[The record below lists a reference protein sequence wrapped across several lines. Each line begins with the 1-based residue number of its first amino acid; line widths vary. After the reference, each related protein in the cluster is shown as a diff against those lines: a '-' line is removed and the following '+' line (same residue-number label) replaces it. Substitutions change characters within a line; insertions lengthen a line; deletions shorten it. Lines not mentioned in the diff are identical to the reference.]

1 MKRLAAI
8 FFATACIVSALS
20 EPAEAQTQ
28 KKIALLIGN
37 ADYKPDV
44 GKLVNPHND
53 VALVAQALRQLGFE
67 VVETVPNAGLGRLHE
82 EVSAHVRRVRAA
94 GSGAIGFLYYSG
106 HGAHDATTGTNY
118 LIPVD
123 VASAEDGDRL
133 WNQSLALTEITRKL
147 KGDAGSAIHFVIFD
161 ACRNTLSLK
170 RAGSKALIQSKGF
183 VPVAGESGMLI
194 AYATAEGELA
204 SDVGDGAGPYAKV
217 LAEEIVKPGIDA
229 VVMFNNVRKRV
240 REAIKQEPWMTFG
253 GIGDV
258 YLAGEPRPDDL
269 QTTAMQT
276 LTAGR
281 APEVECD
288 RLAAHA
294 DDPEAVVSGVDFEQ
308 IQAPR
313 AIRACERAR
322 SQYPAEKRFSYQLA
336 RAYLAARNPRAKAL
350 LEELGRDG
358 YVAAFMGLGF
368 MYDIGI
374 GVKEN
379 NATAIFWYRKGAE
392 KAHAPA
398 MLSLGRTLL
407 EATDTRDRTD
417 GAAWIEKAAE
427 AGNTWA
433 MYDLGRLYWRGDVL
447 AQDQTKGVHWIER
460 SARAGEPAAMEA
472 FGRALRDGFGIE
484 KDEWKAADWLRKAAE
499 AGRPG
504 AMVALGD
511 LYRDG
516 KGVPKDPSAAF
527 RLYGQAAETSL
538 RTGETWPLC
547 RLAHAYL
554 HGRAVTKDPAEA
566 AKWFM
571 KAAEGGCATSMVN
584 LGFMHIEGKGGLPKD
599 DVKAMEWFRKATE
612 RDPAAIGC
620 PLADAYLQGKAITKD
635 LAQPVVWFTK
645 AAEAGCPY
653 SMYILGLMHTEGKGL
668 PKDDVKATEWFRTAR
683 EGLQKHSDDDT
694 ALLMLAD
701 MYRHGRGGPKNDEE
715 AFGLALK
722 SAEDDY
728 SEAMTFVGEMYELG
742 RGVAKNEK
750 QAADW
755 YRKGSEA
762 GAPTAMLHLGRQ
774 YAEGRGV
781 HKSEGAA
788 RELFR
793 KAATAENVEHV
804 MRKAVAMIGDAEFGL
819 LHQPDQTAT
828 LMLLTLAA
836 ESPKHREHLVAYAS
850 KLPVSVRM
858 AVQKR
863 LKNAGVYRGNVDG
876 NFGST
881 TKVALEAYA
890 SQRSA
895 RR

>member
-1 MKRLAAI
+1 
-8 FFATACIVSALS
+8 
-20 EPAEAQTQ
+20 
-28 KKIALLIGN
+28 
-37 ADYKPDV
+37 
-44 GKLVNPHND
+44 
-53 VALVAQALRQLGFE
+53 
-67 VVETVPNAGLGRLHE
+67 
-82 EVSAHVRRVRAA
+82 
-94 GSGAIGFLYYSG
+94 
-106 HGAHDATTGTNY
+106 
-118 LIPVD
+118 
-123 VASAEDGDRL
+123 
-133 WNQSLALTEITRKL
+133 
-147 KGDAGSAIHFVIFD
+147 
-161 ACRNTLSLK
+161 
-170 RAGSKALIQSKGF
+170 
-183 VPVAGESGMLI
+183 MLI

-204 SDVGDGAGPYAKV
+204 SDVGDGAGPYAKA

-229 VVMFNNVRKRV
+229 VVMFNNVQKRV
-240 REAIKQEPWMTFG
+240 RKAIGQEPWMTFG

-258 YLAGEPRPDDL
+258 YLAGQPRPDDL

-281 APEVECD
+281 APEAECD

-322 SQYPAEKRFSYQLA
+322 SQHPAEKRFSYQLA
-336 RAYLAARNPRAKAL
+336 RAYLAARNPRAKEL

-358 YVAAFMGLGF
+358 YVAAFNGLGF

-398 MLSLGRTLL
+398 MLTLGRTLL

-427 AGNTWA
+427 AGNRVA
-433 MYDLGRLYWRGDVL
+433 MYVLGLLYLGGEVL
-447 AQDQTKGVHWIER
+447 AQDQTKGMHWIER
-460 SARAGEPAAMEA
+460 SARAGEPVAMEA
-472 FGRALRDGFGIE
+472 FGQALRDGDGVE

-504 AMVALGD
+504 AMLALGHM
-511 LYRDG
+511 YRDG
-516 KGVPKDPSAAF
+516 QGVAKDPSAAF
-527 RLYGQAAETSL
+527 RLYREAAEVGL
-538 RTGETWPLC
+538 KTGDTEPLC
-547 RLAHAYL
+547 MLAHAYL
-554 HGRAVTKDPAEA
+554 QGKAVAKDLAEA
-566 AKWFM
+566 AKWFK
-571 KAAEGGCATSMVN
+571 KAAEGGCTTSMVN
-584 LGFMHIEGKGGLPKD
+584 LGLMYAKGDGLPKD
-599 DVKAMEWFRKATE
+599 DAKAMEWFRKATE
-612 RDPAAIGC
+612 SNPAAIGC
-620 PLADAYLQGKAITKD
+620 PFASAFLQGKAVTKD

-653 SMYILGLMHTEGKGL
+653 SMYSLGLMHAEGRWL
-668 PKDDVKATEWFRTAR
+668 PKDDAKAMEWFQKAR
-683 EGLQKHSDDDT
+683 ERLQGRDDDT

-701 MYRHGRGGPKNDEE
+701 MHRHGRGGPKNDEE
-715 AFGLALK
+715 AFRLALK
-722 SAEDDY
+722 SAEDGY
-728 SEAMTFVGEMYELG
+728 AEAMTFVGEMYEFG

-762 GAPTAMLHLGRQ
+762 GAPTAMLQLGRQ
-774 YAEGRGV
+774 YAEGRGI

-793 KAATAENVEHV
+793 KAATAESVEYV
-804 MRKAVAMIGDAEFGL
+804 VRKAVAIIGDAEFGL
-819 LHQPDQTAT
+819 LHQPDHTAT

-836 ESPKHREHLVAYAS
+836 ESPTHREHLVAHAS
-850 KLPVSVRM
+850 KLPVSVRV

-863 LKNAGVYRGNVDG
+863 LKSAGVYRGNVDG

-881 TKVALEAYA
+881 TKVALDAYA